1 MAAMS
6 REVRRIVVA
15 HLTERGM
22 DPALIA
28 AELGV
33 SRETVRRDLLV
44 PLPSTP
50 AATADPVAPDVVD
63 PETLVLR
70 LDEPLRTSLAVL
82 REVCNG
88 PDTEAQHVAAARAA
102 IHATA
107 DTIRERTFART

>member
-15 HLTERGM
+15 HLASLHM
-22 DPALIA
+22 PVPKIA
-28 AELGV
+28 DELGV
-33 SRETVRRDLLV
+33 SRETVRRDLLDA
-44 PLPSTP
+44 PPPAPT
-50 AATADPVAPDVVD
+50 AATPDAAPDVAGGKA
-63 PETLVLR
+63 LVLR
-70 LDEPLRTSLAVL
+70 LDAPMRASLAVL

-88 PDTEAQHVAAARAA
+88 PDTEAQNVAAARAA

>member
-15 HLTERGM
+15 HLTQRGM

-44 PLPSTP
+44 PPPP
-50 AATADPVAPDVVD
+50 APIAAEADVAPDVVD
-63 PETLVLR
+63 AETLVLQ
-70 LDEPLRTSLAVL
+70 LDEPLRTSLAAL

-88 PDTEAQHVAAARAA
+88 PDTEAQNVAAARAA

-107 DTIRERTFART
+107 DHIRERTFART

>member
-15 HLTERGM
+15 HLAERLM
-22 DPALIA
+22 DPAQIA

-33 SRETVRRDLLV
+33 SRETVRRDLQN
-44 PLPSTP
+44 PPPPAP
-50 AATADPVAPDVVD
+50 AAVGPDVEGGEV
-63 PETLVLR
+63 LVLR
-70 LDEPLRTSLAVL
+70 LDEPLHISLATL

-88 PDTEAQHVAAARAA
+88 PDTEAQNVAAARAA

-107 DTIRERTFART
+107 DHFRDQA